1 MPVIPAEAEKQK
13 IPCKFKVN
21 LVCIVSFRALSKA
34 LLKEK
39 KREGGVIGEGQREL
53 SGVSSILPP

>member
-1 MPVIPAEAEKQK
+1 MPVIPAEAEKQET
-13 IPCKFKVN
+13 PCKFEAN

-39 KREGGVIGEGQREL
+39 KREGGVTVRWG
-53 SGVSSILPP
+53 